1 MCVLARRVCECAFAY
16 VFDFSVLPF
25 LLSDSG
31 EAGDITVVSEIH
43 NSKTMIGLGKKKVWK
58 RAQLKIYNIFISLI
72 YNIKVYISW
81 GESMKRGLLSLTH

>member
-25 LLSDSG
+25 LLSGSG

-43 NSKTMIGLGKKKVWK
+43 NSKTMIGLGKKSLEKSSVK
-58 RAQLKIYNIFISLI
+58 NISLI